1 MKVVAR
7 MQATQASTNDMTG
20 STFQSISSL
29 YREYLQR
36 NFPIFLSFDSDF
48 SVERLVKC
56 VLCIIVGQNT
66 PQLHANRWSKV
77 SSSLLQKGHQ
87 ILR

>member
-1 MKVVAR
+1 
-7 MQATQASTNDMTG
+7 MQATQASSSNDITG
-20 STFQSISSL
+20 STFHSMSSL
-29 YREYLQR
+29 YGEYLQR

-48 SVERLVKC
+48 SVEKLVKC

-66 PQLHANRWSKV
+66 PELHASKWSKV

>member
-1 MKVVAR
+1 
-7 MQATQASTNDMTG
+7 MQATQASSSNDMIG

-29 YREYLQR
+29 YRVYLQR

-48 SVERLVKC
+48 SVEKLAKC
-56 VLCIIVGQNT
+56 VFCIVVGQNT
-66 PQLHANRWSKV
+66 PQLHAKIWSKV

-87 ILR
+87 TLR